1 MRAPQGRACAQLKV
15 AGARMRMLESAESTR
30 LAGAVAGAGAPNGR
44 RRMVIP
50 RDHDHMTI

>member
-1 MRAPQGRACAQLKV
+1 
-15 AGARMRMLESAESTR
+15 MRMLESAESTR